1 MQFILKNIFTFILL
15 YVLTP
20 MNAQTVGVRD
30 TILMGSKF
38 KITLVDTDSISV
50 EKNINKAIDEM
61 IRIENLISDWKP
73 TSQVSFVNQNAGIKP
88 IKVDREVFD
97 LTRRAI
103 YFSQLTDGAFDISFA
118 AMDKIWKFDGSM
130 EKIPT
135 QEEISK
141 AIEKIGYKNI
151 ILNEENSTIFLKK
164 VLALIPSFQKWFP
177 PFLLSEVRW
186 RSAVN
191 PAFARM
197 KIVFP
202 SC

>member
-1 MQFILKNIFTFILL
+1 M

-20 MNAQTVGVRD
+20 MNAQTIGVRD

-73 TSQVSFVNQNAGIKP
+73 TSQVSLVNQNAGIKP

-97 LTRRAI
+97 LTKRAI
-103 YFSQLTDGAFDISFA
+103 YFSEITDGAFDISFA

-135 QEEISK
+135 Q
-141 AIEKIGYKNI
+141 
-151 ILNEENSTIFLKK
+151 
-164 VLALIPSFQKWFP
+164 
-177 PFLLSEVRW
+177 
-186 RSAVN
+186 
-191 PAFARM
+191 
-197 KIVFP
+197 
-202 SC
+202 